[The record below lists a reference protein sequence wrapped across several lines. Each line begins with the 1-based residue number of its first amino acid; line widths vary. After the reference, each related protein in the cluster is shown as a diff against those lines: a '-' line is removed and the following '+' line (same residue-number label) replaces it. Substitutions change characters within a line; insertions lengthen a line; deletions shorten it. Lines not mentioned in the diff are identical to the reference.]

1 LADNGTF
8 WHLSDWHDV
17 TDAQSGF
24 FAGMD
29 ELSGADTF
37 WADHGFGDLSV
48 LVWISKL
55 DLGDWGAST
64 WIVTDIFHETLDK
77 PVSFG
82 IIERSEF
89 GGALSALASC
99 GEDGSGTFTLALNN
113 SSHINVS
120 VSST

>member
-1 LADNGTF
+1 LANDGTF

-17 TDAQSGF
+17 TDGQTGF
-24 FAGMD
+24 FTGVD
-29 ELSGADTF
+29 ELAGADTF

-64 WIVTDIFHETLDK
+64 WIVTDILHETLDET
-77 PVSFG
+77 VSFG

-89 GGALSALASC
+89 GGALSAFASC
-99 GEDGSGTFTLALNN
+99 CEDGASTFTLALNY